1 MQILES
7 IFPAAGNIW
16 ENFVIARSSIV
27 EVKWASLCRLT
38 RHWFRTFCAIIPIHR
53 KSAPKYISKQKFQQ
67 VKRTSFEFFSGEFST
82 FFAEIC
88 GECCPIITL
97 KESVGKFFGLACIK
111 SYDYCNAFPAVCTAL
126 RIPSFPSSIR
136 DLHSRSAWAQNRFAK
151 SVSFVVSLP
160 VYSNFTRSYSLVR
173 SITVFDSTN
182 PDSWW
187 AWSCNT

>member
-1 MQILES
+1 MSFSLS
-7 IFPAAGNIW
+7 IN
-16 ENFVIARSSIV
+16 
-27 EVKWASLCRLT
+27 ASLVSHVLCNSPNTPEERPKVYLET
-38 RHWFRTFCAIIPIHR
+38 KISASEAHVIWDLFRRVF
-53 KSAPKYISKQKFQQ
+53 Y
-67 VKRTSFEFFSGEFST
+67 

-126 RIPSFPSSIR
+126 RIPSFPSSIQ
-136 DLHSRSAWAQNRFAK
+136 DLCSRSAWAQNRFAK

-160 VYSNFTRSYSLVR
+160 AYSSFTRSYSLGR
-173 SITVFDSTN
+173 SITVLDSPN

-187 AWSCNT
+187 ASSCNI